1 MPRKGAKFHARR
13 FSRFVFKAEK
23 RWRNKATDQRLEAF
37 SSEGV
42 HT

>member
-23 RWRNKATDQRLEAF
+23 TLEEQSDGSTVGGF
-37 SSEGV
+37 
-42 HT
+42 